1 MKLNILR
8 LIVGVLCCTTALMVI
23 ANVGAQKSLP
33 VGSDFAVSLSS
44 LGIATPAQTPAAAT
58 APPEKTVEQTHKNIQ
73 VLKGLPDSQLGTV
86 MNFIAVSMG
95 RQCNFCHVRKGND
108 WVWESDDKEE
118 KQTARAMM
126 KMVLGINKDNFRGNI
141 QVSCYTCHRGR
152 NQPNSI
158 PAFPLPT
165 PPPRPQPA
173 ASPAAGQ
180 PTPTPVPTPVPP
192 TADQIIAKYIDAIG
206 GPAAIDKMKTRVMKG
221 TFAGFNGVEVPFE
234 ADLAAPDKFHIIVT
248 TPQGTQERGSNGKV
262 TWEKGPRGVN
272 ELTNPVLDQMK
283 SMFLSFS
290 NIKLKEEFPRLR
302 LGGRDKIGDR
312 NVVIVS
318 GTTADNHRARL
329 FFDAGT
335 GLLLR
340 RISYTETM
348 IGVIPEQ
355 IDFEDYR
362 DVDGVKL
369 PFTVKISSVEPGLVS
384 TRKYSE
390 IKMNAPVDDSKF
402 KMPAAPAKGT
412 P

>member
-1 MKLNILR
+1 
-8 LIVGVLCCTTALMVI
+8 
-23 ANVGAQKSLP
+23 
-33 VGSDFAVSLSS
+33 
-44 LGIATPAQTPAAAT
+44 
-58 APPEKTVEQTHKNIQ
+58 
-73 VLKGLPDSQLGTV
+73 
-86 MNFIAVSMG
+86 
-95 RQCNFCHVRKGND
+95 
-108 WVWESDDKEE
+108 
-118 KQTARAMM
+118 
-126 KMVLGINKDNFRGNI
+126 
-141 QVSCYTCHRGR
+141 
-152 NQPNSI
+152 
-158 PAFPLPT
+158 
-165 PPPRPQPA
+165 
-173 ASPAAGQ
+173 
-180 PTPTPVPTPVPP
+180 
-192 TADQIIAKYIDAIG
+192 
-206 GPAAIDKMKTRVMKG
+206 
-221 TFAGFNGVEVPFE
+221 
-234 ADLAAPDKFHIIVT
+234 
-248 TPQGTQERGSNGKV
+248 
-262 TWEKGPRGVN
+262 
-272 ELTNPVLDQMK
+272 
-283 SMFLSFS
+283 LSFS

-329 FFDAGT
+329 FFDAET